1 MVSCQK
7 DGYSLDTAIA
17 VYTFDSL
24 DSFCLQD
31 YKGM

>member
-24 DSFCLQD
+24 DSFYLQD